1 MDKPRKL
8 GIVLLIAGFVVS
20 GIGTLWGS
28 SYENIILP
36 KERPYAYTIGIGGL
50 IILMAGIFFLTQ
62 PW

>member
-1 MDKPRKL
+1 MEKPRKL

-36 KERPYAYTIGIGGL
+36 KEGPCAYTTGIGGL

-62 PW
+62 P